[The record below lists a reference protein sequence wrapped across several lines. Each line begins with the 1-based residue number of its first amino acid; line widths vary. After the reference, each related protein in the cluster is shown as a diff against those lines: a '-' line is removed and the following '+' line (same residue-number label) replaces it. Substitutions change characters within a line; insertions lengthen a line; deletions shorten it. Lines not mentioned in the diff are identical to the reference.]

1 MRKLLVVIVILLI
14 ANTIAY
20 GQDVNA
26 YIELLRSDVKTQRI
40 AIIKEAMQFTGAES
54 SAFWPVYKKYE
65 YELDEINDER
75 VELIKDYA
83 LNYNNLTDEKS
94 EELIKKVF
102 KWEEK
107 RIKLKKKY
115 FKKFKKT
122 LSSTIAAKFF
132 QLERQISLLN
142 DLQIASQLPL
152 IK

>member
-1 MRKLLVVIVILLI
+1 MKKLLIIIIALLSV
-14 ANTIAY
+14 NTIAY

-26 YIELLRSDVKTQRI
+26 YIELLRADVKTQRI
-40 AIIKEAMQFTGAES
+40 AIIKENMQFTEAES
-54 SAFWPVYKKYE
+54 SAFWPVYKEFE
-65 YELDEINDER
+65 YELDRINDER

-83 LNYNNLTDEKS
+83 RNYFNLTDEKS

-115 FKKFKKT
+115 FKKFKKA
-122 LSSTIAAKFF
+122 LSSIIAAQFF
-132 QLERQISLLN
+132 QLERQISLLI

>member
-1 MRKLLVVIVILLI
+1 MKKLLIIIIALLSV
-14 ANTIAY
+14 NTIAY

-26 YIELLRSDVKTQRI
+26 YIELLRADVKTQRI
-40 AIIKEAMQFTGAES
+40 AIIKENMQFTEAES
-54 SAFWPVYKKYE
+54 SAFWPVYKEYE
-65 YELDEINDER
+65 YELDRINNER

-83 LNYNNLTDEKS
+83 RNYFNLTDEKS

-115 FKKFKKT
+115 FKKFKKA
-122 LSSTIAAKFF
+122 LSSIIAAQFF
-132 QLERQISLLN
+132 QLERQISLLI